1 MADYTVTL
9 TAVQEKALLGD
20 MLSIQEWVDN
30 AIHNKARKMIDY
42 YVEQSGLGSR
52 KSTADQKSTII
63 TDMTIKTAEQKNA
76 EMRAARG
83 F

>member
-52 KSTADQKSTII
+52 NSTAAQKSTII